1 VVKIPDDLATECSG
15 STGAFTVVL
24 LETGQTTDGGNFHIV
39 GNTPTV
45 LSVSPII
52 LQQIIGPPQSLNPND
67 ITITGSSFAAEVL
80 VRVGSY
86 TIPSSQVT
94 VNGENSID
102 VTNLPGVDILGVTF
116 AVTPC
121 TTLAGEPGAQSAAT
135 PLAVS
140 VTNFPGSCTD
150 SLNGAL
156 VIEPEASTCTAL
168 SMVVAPLAI
177 GFGAV
182 EGSQDI
188 TITNDGPGPY
198 QWSASLS
205 DSDGVFAI
213 SPTAGSLQ
221 PGEATLLTV
230 TFTYAASAG
239 GHNGSVQINSNP
251 VGVVGTPA
259 TVTLTATTP

>member
-1 VVKIPDDLATECSG
+1 
-15 STGAFTVVL
+15 
-24 LETGQTTDGGNFHIV
+24 
-39 GNTPTV
+39 
-45 LSVSPII
+45 LS
-52 LQQIIGPPQSLNPND
+52 
-67 ITITGSSFAAEVL
+67 
-80 VRVGSY
+80 
-86 TIPSSQVT
+86 
-94 VNGENSID
+94 
-102 VTNLPGVDILGVTF
+102 
-116 AVTPC
+116 
-121 TTLAGEPGAQSAAT
+121 
-135 PLAVS
+135 VS
-140 VTNFPGSCTD
+140 VTNFPGACTD
-150 SLNGAL
+150 TLSGAI
-156 VIEPEASTCTAL
+156 VVEPEASSCTAL

-205 DSDGVFAI
+205 DADGVFAI
-213 SPTAGSLQ
+213 SPTSGSLQ
-221 PGEATLLTV
+221 PGEATLVTV